1 MRKKL
6 EKLFNNIKNNKMAI
20 LYVAFLLCLA
30 FFLSVIQPDCVGPDE
45 QMKISICNFIA
56 ENGKLP
62 HGGDEAIRDRLWGSS
77 YGFTPILA
85 YMIGAVFVW
94 IGKFFTSDPHIIY
107 VCARLVSVICFTLM
121 GVFVIKIGR
130 KLFENKFTRYIF
142 VLLVTIL
149 PEMVFLGSYIN
160 NDSLALL
167 SISMIIYG
175 WLKAKENKF
184 NIKSCVFLG
193 ISIGIC
199 ALSYYNA
206 YGYILTSIIFLLVFS
221 IINKIGI
228 KEFLKKG
235 LLISTITLAIC
246 GWWFVRNGI
255 IYNGDVLGMK
265 TCDEYGEIY
274 AIDEL
279 KPSKILTPQR
289 QGLTVIKMLTHG
301 WILSTVKSFIA
312 VFGFMNVNANVS
324 VYFIYVGIFA
334 IGILGYI
341 SKYYK
346 LKYFRELKEDKL
358 KLVIEILFGINI
370 IIPIV
375 LSIYYSYTN
384 DYQAQGRYIMPML
397 IPFMYF
403 ITKGIERIIDKF
415 IKNETIKKIVQVSFM
430 VVLITILFACVLLII
445 NTYNK

>member
-1 MRKKL
+1 MG
-6 EKLFNNIKNNKMAI
+6 KLFEHINKNKLAI
-20 LYVAFLLCLA
+20 FYIAFLLCIS
-30 FFLSVIQPDCVGPDE
+30 FFLAVIQPEGAGPDE
-45 QMKISICNFIA
+45 HMKITICNFIA
-56 ENGKLP
+56 EKGELP
-62 HGGDEAIRDRLWGSS
+62 HGGDEAIRDKLWGSS
-77 YGFTPILA
+77 YGFTPILS
-85 YMIGAVFVW
+85 YMIGALFIM
-94 IGKFFTSDPHIIY
+94 IGKIFTNDPHILYI
-107 VCARLVSVICFTLM
+107 CARLVSVICYTLM
-121 GVFVIKIGR
+121 GFFVIKIAR
-130 KLFENKFTRYIF
+130 KLFENKIYRCIF
-142 VLLVTIL
+142 VLLATIL

-167 SISMIIYG
+167 SISMIVYG
-175 WLKAKENKF
+175 WIKAKENNF
-184 NIKSCVFLG
+184 NIKTCIFLG

-206 YGYILTSIIFLLVFS
+206 YGYILTSIIFLIAYS

-235 LLISTITLAIC
+235 IVISTITLAIC

-255 IYNGDVLGMK
+255 LYNGDIIGMK
-265 TCDEYGEIY
+265 TCDEYGEMY
-274 AIDEL
+274 ASEDL

-301 WILSTVKSFIA
+301 WVLSTVKSFIA
-312 VFGFMNVNANVS
+312 VFGFMNVNANPI
-324 VYFIYVGIFA
+324 VYFIYFGIFV
-334 IGILGYI
+334 IGVIGYI

-346 LKYFRELKEDKL
+346 LKYFKELKEDKI
-358 KLVIEILFGINI
+358 KLVMEILFGINI
-370 IIPIV
+370 IIPIG

-403 ITKGIERIIDKF
+403 ITKGIERILEKL
-415 IKNETIKKIVQVSFM
+415 IKNEILKKVIQIIIMS
-430 VVLITILFACVLLII
+430 VLIVILIACVLLII